1 MDMILTAWCRT
12 AQAFARL
19 TRSFRRAKK
28 QVLETGN
35 GAVFSLGQLLR
46 DRQLKNP
53 LVIVGAG
60 ESRTRYKLLKAL
72 DDNDIAYNVWEELPP
87 LPTADDGERI
97 ALSIQSGGCDC
108 LIALGDAAVL
118 DIAKAAA
125 ARSVRRG
132 RSILE
137 MAGWRRVGR
146 RRLPCVIA
154 VPTVGGAGA
163 ESLSGAVVADV
174 NGNRFYLEDES
185 LLPPVAISDPDLL
198 VDAPREKIAAEG
210 MDGLCRAVEAFL
222 AAPYG
227 DSGTKNLAAQA
238 VELYLVSLEPCW
250 NSGGTMRERADLLSA
265 SRLAGR
271 AASAVGCGYI
281 RSLILAAQTV
291 SGVGLADAC
300 AVLLPEIL
308 EKYGSQATDRLA
320 LLAVLADLSEEGG
333 RMERAE
339 LVIRRIRAMA
349 FRMGLPDRLESV
361 TAEQTAEIADLAAA
375 TANPR
380 RVSPVVWS
388 AKELL
393 EQFSGVCGEAKS
405 AAENA

>member
-1 MDMILTAWCRT
+1 MDMLATAWCRT
-12 AQAFARL
+12 AQALSRFVRPVRR
-19 TRSFRRAKK
+19 TRK

-46 DRQLKNP
+46 DRRLKNP

-97 ALSIQSGGCDC
+97 ALSIQNGGCDC

-125 ARSVRRG
+125 ARSVCRS

-137 MAGWRRVGR
+137 MAGRRRVGR
-146 RRLPCVIA
+146 KKLPCVIA

-163 ESLSGAVVADV
+163 ESLAGAVVADV
-174 NGNRFYLEDES
+174 NGNRFYLEDEA
-185 LLPPVAISDPDLL
+185 LLPHVAVSDPDLL
-198 VDAPREKIAAEG
+198 ADAPREKTAAAG

-238 VELYLVSLEPCW
+238 VELFLVSLEPCW
-250 NSGGTMRERADLLSA
+250 NSGGSLRERADLLSA

-271 AASAVGCGYI
+271 AASVAGSGYI
-281 RSLILAAQTV
+281 RALVLAAQTV
-291 SGVGLADAC
+291 CGVDLGDALG
-300 AVLLPEIL
+300 VLLPEAM
-308 EKYGSQATDRLA
+308 EKYGRHATDRLA

-333 RMERAE
+333 RPERAE
-339 LVIRRIRAMA
+339 LLIRRLRSMA

-361 TAEQTAEIADLAAA
+361 STEQTAEIADLAAA
-375 TANPR
+375 WANPW

-388 AKELL
+388 GGQLQELL
-393 EQFSGVCGEAKS
+393 AGVCGPAKE
-405 AAENA
+405 ENAST